1 MVMEAAE
8 FIRLLESD
16 KYSREDLV
24 QVNALCREY
33 PMFSLAHMLRVRIL
47 EAHGMEE
54 EKAEA
59 LRIAA
64 IYAGSRK
71 RLYDFVHHLPDPVP
85 PGEIE
90 FSLNPEQDE
99 VDVVISQEESAL
111 GTESDHDLLDF
122 EAAADDE
129 SAGEVPVAEEGGDE
143 SAGENLVSEEPGLP
157 AESAVAPETA
167 EVSES
172 PEVPDA
178 EASDASETAEVSES
192 PESPDAE
199 APDAP
204 ETAEVTEAVDAPE
217 SGESSPTEQET
228 RPHGANAA
236 TELEARRDRQLI
248 QAFIRSEPGPIR
260 ADSETNLKGD
270 VSMGSGQEHD
280 GFITDTLAEIYV
292 KQKRFAKAIYAYEK
306 LSLKYPEK
314 SAYFAAQI
322 EKIRNLNHS

>member
-172 PEVPDA
+172 PE
-178 EASDASETAEVSES
+178 S
-192 PESPDAE
+192 PESAV
-199 APDAP
+199 AP

-236 TELEARRDRQLI
+236 TKPEARRDRQLI